1 MDRRTFFSGLAA
13 LGLLPA
19 ISLGAKE
26 KSTAKLKIT
35 AVELWRL
42 HGDRYVGYEEYINA
56 KTEPMYI
63 YEDRIPVPYPPVYK
77 TEKTNRRISAN
88 YLIIKTSEGIEG
100 IYGPVDNE
108 AAVVVDRQLK
118 NFLIGKNPLAI
129 ETLWDQM
136 KRLNR
141 HSRSG
146 HFMMGISA
154 VNNALWDLA
163 GRYYK
168 TPVYQLLGGPSRD
181 AVDAYASCL
190 GFSAAPDALRKKS
203 AELKNQGYKYQ
214 KWFMPYGPGHGS
226 DGLIKNVEIVRIL
239 RETLGD
245 AYELMFDAFMGWDL
259 EYAVAWAKQ
268 VEQYRPRWIEE
279 AFPPDRMESFV
290 RLSQSTTVPV
300 ATGEHIY
307 NRWEVHE
314 LLKQNAITVV
324 QTDPEWCGGVS
335 ELVKICTLASVYGA
349 QVVPHGHNLH
359 TALHVIASQPP
370 DVCPCMEYLIT
381 KMRSYYYFEKHQ
393 LTPVN
398 GKIALPDRPGFGIE
412 LDESKITD
420 KKLLTWE

>member
-1 MDRRTFFSGLAA
+1 MDRRTFFTGLAA
-13 LGLLPA
+13 LGLLPG
-19 ISLGAKE
+19 ISLRAKE
-26 KSTAKLKIT
+26 NSKAKLKIIG
-35 AVELWRL
+35 VELWRL
-42 HGDRYVGYEEYINA
+42 QGSRYVEYDEYINA

-63 YEDRIPVPYPPVYK
+63 YEDKIPAPYPPVYK
-77 TEKTNRRISAN
+77 TEKTNQKLGAN
-88 YLIIKTSEGIEG
+88 YLVIKTNDEIEG

-108 AAVVVDRQLK
+108 AAVVVTRQLK
-118 NFLIGKNPLAI
+118 KFLLDMNPLGI
-129 ETLWDQM
+129 GTLWDQM
-136 KRLNR
+136 VRLNR
-141 HSRSG
+141 HSRAG

-163 GRYYK
+163 GRYYNA
-168 TPVYQLLGGPSRD
+168 PVYQLLGGPSRNT
-181 AVDAYASCL
+181 VEAYASCL
-190 GFSAAPDALRKKS
+190 GFSAEPDALRKKS
-203 AELKNQGYKYQ
+203 MELKKQGYRYQ

-226 DGLIKNVEIVRIL
+226 DGLIKNVEIVRVL
-239 RETLGD
+239 RETLGES
-245 AYELMFDAFMGWDL
+245 YEIMFDAFMGWDL

-279 AFPPDRMESFV
+279 AFPPNRMESYV
-290 RLSQSTTVPV
+290 RLSQSTTIPV

-335 ELVKICTLASVYGA
+335 ELVKICSLASIYGA

-370 DVCPCMEYLIT
+370 DVCPVMEYLIT
-381 KMRSYYYFEKHQ
+381 KMRTYYYFEKHK

-398 GKIALPDRPGFGIE
+398 GRIALPDRPGFGIE

>member
-1 MDRRTFFSGLAA
+1 MDRRTFFTGLAA
-13 LGLLPA
+13 LGLLPGIA
-19 ISLGAKE
+19 LRAKE
-26 KSTAKLKIT
+26 NSKAKLNIT
-35 AVELWRL
+35 GVELWRL
-42 HGDRYVGYEEYINA
+42 QGSRYVEYDEYINA
-56 KTEPMYI
+56 KTEPMYM
-63 YEDRIPVPYPPVYK
+63 YEDQIPATYPPVYK
-77 TEKTNRRISAN
+77 IEKSNQKIGAN
-88 YLIIKTSEGIEG
+88 YLVIKTNEQIEG

-129 ETLWDQM
+129 EILWDQM
-136 KRLNR
+136 VRLNR
-141 HSRSG
+141 HSRAG

-163 GRYYK
+163 GRYYNA
-168 TPVYQLLGGPSRD
+168 PVYQLLGGPGRD
-181 AVDAYASCL
+181 AVDVYASCL
-190 GFSAAPDALRKKS
+190 GFSAEPDALRNKS
-203 AELKNQGYKYQ
+203 MELKKQGYKYQ

-226 DGLIKNVEIVRIL
+226 AGMLKNVEIVRHL
-239 RETLGD
+239 RETLGE
-245 AYELMFDAFMGWDL
+245 AYEIMFDAFMGWDL

-279 AFPPDRMESFV
+279 AFPPNRTESFV
-290 RLSQSTTVPV
+290 RLSQSTTIPV

-349 QVVPHGHNLH
+349 QVAPHGHNLH

-370 DVCPCMEYLIT
+370 DVCPFMEYLIT
-381 KMRSYYYFEKHQ
+381 KMGSYYYFEKHQ
-393 LTPVN
+393 LNPVN